1 MTKTTTDQPAAA
13 VVIQPAVEQVNTGL
27 IAAQQQVIEV
37 GFGNSESYAL
47 AKKVGTMY
55 SESTIVPET
64 YRKNIAN
71 CMIAAEIASRV
82 GMPVIMVMQNLHIVM
97 GRPSWSSPFLIAM
110 TNNSRRFTPLR
121 FEWIG
126 EEGKDTFGCQCY
138 AKDKESDEVLTGSPV
153 TIAMAKAEGWF
164 GKNGSKWPTMPKQML
179 MYRSAAFFVRIY
191 APDLSVG
198 LHTAEEQNDII
209 DVESRP
215 LTRATLGR
223 NELPAIEGPTE

>member
-1 MTKTTTDQPAAA
+1 MSKTTTDQPAVA
-13 VVIQPAVEQVNTGL
+13 VVQPAVEQASTGL

-71 CMIAAEIASRV
+71 CMIAVEIASRV

-121 FEWIG
+121 FEWVG
-126 EEGKDTFGCQCY
+126 EEGKDNFGCQCY
-138 AKDKESDEVLTGSPV
+138 AKDKESGEVLTGSPV

-198 LHTAEEQNDII
+198 LHTVEEQGDII

-215 LTRATLGR
+215 LNSVKLTR